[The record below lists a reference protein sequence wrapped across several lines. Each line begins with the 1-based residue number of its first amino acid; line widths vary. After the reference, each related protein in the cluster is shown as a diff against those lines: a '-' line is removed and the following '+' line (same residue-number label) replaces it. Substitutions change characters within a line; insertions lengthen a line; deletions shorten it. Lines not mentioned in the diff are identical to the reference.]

1 MRNDLSA
8 HGGERRAI
16 EIVVA
21 EKGSMSREQRMNAG
35 RTKEIEGQHCLRQE
49 PIPLSE
55 REFRMD
61 GAEDGNEMILE
72 RPDGT
77 FGGVSTVF
85 FRGNSL
91 ELDLIFCEGVFE
103 IFRTFVVENMEIR
116 RMALAQKQLVSGLPS
131 IADAGGLPIRNGNSV
146 NRVSVLVVENKG
158 IIVTATG
165 RDVEATGLVGIRFEE
180 RLVGKDHDGNLM
192 SAGASKGA
200 TSVSKSEA
208 KSSEGGIKRVER
220 IDLGRCLLIS

>member
-1 MRNDLSA
+1 
-8 HGGERRAI
+8 
-16 EIVVA
+16 
-21 EKGSMSREQRMNAG
+21 MNSG
-35 RTKEIEGQHCLRQE
+35 RTKEIEGQRRLRQE

-146 NRVSVLVVENKG
+146 NTRVSVLVVENKG

-165 RDVEATGLVGIRFEE
+165 RDVEATGLVGIRF
-180 RLVGKDHDGNLM
+180 RSDWL
-192 SAGASKGA
+192 A
-200 TSVSKSEA
+200 
-208 KSSEGGIKRVER
+208 R
-220 IDLGRCLLIS
+220 IMTET